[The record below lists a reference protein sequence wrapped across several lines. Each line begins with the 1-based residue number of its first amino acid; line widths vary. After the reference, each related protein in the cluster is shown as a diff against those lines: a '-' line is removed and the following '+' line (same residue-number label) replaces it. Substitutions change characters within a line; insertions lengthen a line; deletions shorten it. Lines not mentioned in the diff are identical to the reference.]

1 MASRGIAAFFAH
13 AQGEHADC
21 VLYYY
26 TDSPADCKGESL
38 KNRKKSKRG
47 RSPSAALFLP
57 AIPPLYRRRIRSQT
71 GTITQSGS
79 TQLIRR
85 SALATI
91 PGEQTHRLSR
101 LARSASRTMYFACPA
116 K

>member
-47 RSPSAALFLP
+47 RVAA
-57 AIPPLYRRRIRSQT
+57 
-71 GTITQSGS
+71 
-79 TQLIRR
+79 
-85 SALATI
+85 
-91 PGEQTHRLSR
+91 PGEPKARLSR
-101 LARSASRTMYFACPA
+101 AGPSAN
-116 K
+116 